1 MKAEAGRY
9 VLDSFA
15 LQAYLENEAGA
26 DRVTALL
33 TAAQRDEAAIWI
45 SIVNYGEVV
54 YITEREQGLFAAQRV
69 IAALDQLPMAVV
81 NADRALT
88 LAAAKV
94 KAQRSISYADA
105 FAVALAQRHHA
116 VVLTGDPEFRKVED
130 LVSVEWLARN
140 APPVILSGSGGQGG

>member
-15 LQAYLENEAGA
+15 LLAYFENEAGA

-33 TAAQRDEAAIWI
+33 AAAQRDEAAVWM
-45 SIVNYGEVV
+45 SIVSYGEVV

-69 IAALDQLPMAVV
+69 IAALDQLPMVV
-81 NADRALT
+81 VDADRTLT

-94 KAQRSISYADA
+94 KAQHSISYADA
-105 FAVALAQRHHA
+105 LAVALAQWHHA

-140 APPVILSGSGGQGG
+140 APPVILSGASGQSG